1 MDVGFINGTLIASI
15 SVPIYL
21 KKINYSRTSRYG
33 HLYITDSF
41 QCPDKILIFSLKKKP
56 SIIRVLFYK
65 DNGH

>member
-41 QCPDKILIFSLKKKP
+41 QCPDKILICFL
-56 SIIRVLFYK
+56 
-65 DNGH
+65 